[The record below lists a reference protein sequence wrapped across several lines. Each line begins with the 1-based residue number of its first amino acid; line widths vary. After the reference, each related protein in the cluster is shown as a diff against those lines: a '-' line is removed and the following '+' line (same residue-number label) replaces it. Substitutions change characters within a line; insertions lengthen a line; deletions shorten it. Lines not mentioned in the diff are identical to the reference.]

1 MPTFALAPNEPGLRA
16 VSAKTL
22 LLDRSRFERRL
33 GSGVQY
39 PREAFS
45 AKLRDETDLYALSDE
60 LVGKVRD
67 NIQLVP
73 VSLWLRPD
81 TAMKGEQAD

>member
-45 AKLRDETDLYALSDE
+45 AKLRDETDLYALSDD

-67 NIQLVP
+67 NMQLVP
-73 VSLWLRPD
+73 SLYGCAPIRL
-81 TAMKGEQAD
+81 